1 MDKENSAHSNILE
14 NILIFVKEHRV
25 VQSEGL
31 ILGGVVLESQFPP
44 PSLGLKEMRRPDIQ
58 VSKRSNRMVRAFILA
73 LGRHTDS
80 SRTVKATETLSQKN
94 QTKTKQNKAKQT
106 NEKGIRAVVF
116 AYIPGMAYCTPQVN
130 SEF

>member
-58 VSKRSNRMVRAFILA
+58 VSKRSNRMVRAFNPSTREA
-73 LGRHTDS
+73 HRQFQDS
-80 SRTVKATETLSQKN
+80 Q
-94 QTKTKQNKAKQT
+94 
-106 NEKGIRAVVF
+106 G
-116 AYIPGMAYCTPQVN
+116 Y
-130 SEF
+130 